1 VPDVREGVV
10 IVRFH
15 VRTLAE
21 AEDNDPIAAP
31 HVIISITTPG
41 FPKANLAVN
50 KHILGVLRLAFHDLD
65 RDPGPA
71 FRAVYGVPVLFEEVH
86 AVAIVAFM
94 ANFEGRIG
102 DVVVHCNAGQSRS
115 PAVAAALAR
124 FYNGDDRE
132 FFPIARSYGR
142 AYTPNRLVYRTLLN
156 VLTGEIR

>member
-1 VPDVREGVV
+1 VTAM
-10 IVRFH
+10 RFH
-15 VRTLAE
+15 VRTLGEAE
-21 AEDNDPIAAP
+21 AEDPISLP

-41 FPKANLAVN
+41 FPKANLAIN

-71 FRAVYGVPVLFEEVH
+71 FRAVYGVPVLFEGFH
-86 AVAIVAFM
+86 AVAIVYFM
-94 ANFEGRIG
+94 ATFENRTE

-132 FFPIARSYGR
+132 FFPIARGYGP
-142 AYTPNRLVYRTLLN
+142 AFTPNRLVYRTLLN
-156 VLTGEIR
+156 VLTGEVS